1 VAIVGVICLGVGFSS
16 GKEVGRKLPATSK
29 NYSSSKVMATVGDVK
44 ITGADLAK
52 KMEPVFYLNGK
63 EVMSDEQIAYYESS
77 MLEYMTTTEALY
89 LEATTENIEVTDDEV
104 QQEYDTYIESL
115 ESSFNMT
122 AEEYMKT
129 FKTSE
134 EELKEEL
141 RKELIAVKY
150 IAQASEVSDE
160 EAQNYYDNN
169 KDEFLQI
176 RASHILIQTNDEEGN
191 ELTEEENA
199 KNKETIQSVLDRINA
214 GEDFSMLAKE
224 YSEDITAQNGGDLDF
239 FSKGQMVSEFEDAAF
254 SLSVGEVYSEIVET
268 AYGYHIIKKT
278 DEQYDDF
285 EDIKE
290 ELKYNLSYEKQNN
303 LITNLLEKYN
313 VDIKE

>member
-1 VAIVGVICLGVGFSS
+1 
-16 GKEVGRKLPATSK
+16 
-29 NYSSSKVMATVGDVK
+29 
-44 ITGADLAK
+44 
-52 KMEPVFYLNGK
+52 
-63 EVMSDEQIAYYESS
+63 MSDEQIAYYESS

-254 SLSVGEVYSEIVET
+254 SLSVGEVYPEIVET